1 MEVKKKKRSVFYIP
15 FLELV
20 SILDCFYQ
28 LILLLFFYNSIR
40 ALLERS
46 DKLRLRST
54 RNIVFIL
61 FIHSTAKHQLPQENS
76 QGLSRGQHHGR
87 WGGRSS
93 VTRGRFHAAEG
104 APGLA
109 ERPQWGQH
117 PDSLRLLLSWQ
128 TRRRGGVDRVW
139 TMHGN
144 HDGGW
149 CKIQISWTLVL
160 NFFLI
165 KMHSLMLK

>member
-1 MEVKKKKRSVFYIP
+1 MEVKKKKVG
-15 FLELV
+15 FLYSFSWAGFSFGLFLSINLV
-20 SILDCFYQ
+20 
-28 LILLLFFYNSIR
+28 LFFYNSIR
-40 ALLERS
+40 ALPERS
-46 DKLRLRST
+46 EKLRLRST
-54 RNIVFIL
+54 RNIVFIP
-61 FIHSTAKHQLPQENS
+61 FIHSTAKHQLPKENP
-76 QGLSRGQHHGR
+76 QGFSRGQHHGR

-93 VTRGRFHAAEG
+93 VTRGRLHAAKG

-109 ERPQWGQH
+109 ERPQWSQH

>member
-1 MEVKKKKRSVFYIP
+1 MEVKKKRSVFYIP

-61 FIHSTAKHQLPQENS
+61 FIHPTAKHQLPQENS

-87 WGGRSS
+87 RGGRSS

-109 ERPQWGQH
+109 ERPQ
-117 PDSLRLLLSWQ
+117 
-128 TRRRGGVDRVW
+128 
-139 TMHGN
+139 
-144 HDGGW
+144 
-149 CKIQISWTLVL
+149 
-160 NFFLI
+160 
-165 KMHSLMLK
+165 

>member
-1 MEVKKKKRSVFYIP
+1 M
-15 FLELV
+15 
-20 SILDCFYQ
+20 DCFYQ
-28 LILLLFFYNSIR
+28 LILFLFFYNSIR
-40 ALLERS
+40 AFPERS
-46 DKLRLRST
+46 EKLRLRST

-87 WGGRSS
+87 RGGRSS
-93 VTRGRFHAAEG
+93 VTRGRLHAAEG

-109 ERPQWGQH
+109 ERPQRGQH
-117 PDSLRLLLSWQ
+117 TDSLRLLLSWQ

-144 HDGGW
+144 HDGG
-149 CKIQISWTLVL
+149 
-160 NFFLI
+160 
-165 KMHSLMLK
+165 

>member
-1 MEVKKKKRSVFYIP
+1 MEVKKYGLFFYIP
-15 FLELV
+15 FLELGSLV
-20 SILDCFYQ
+20 DCFYQ
-28 LILLLFFYNSIR
+28 LILFLFFYNSIR
-40 ALLERS
+40 ALPERS
-46 DKLRLRST
+46 EKLRLRST

-61 FIHSTAKHQLPQENS
+61 FIHSTAKHQLPQENP

-93 VTRGRFHAAEG
+93 VTRGRLHAAEG

-109 ERPQWGQH
+109 ERPQWSQH
-117 PDSLRLLLSWQ
+117 TDSLRLLLSWQ

-144 HDGGW
+144 NDGGW